1 MKMKKKDLILP
12 PANGRLGFLVEGV
25 CRYLGEEKAD
35 PGPEVSVVYGRV
47 MASITG
53 EINQLMAEGLW
64 APNWKREPTKEIKE
78 LLMNIEQL
86 NDKGKKKLAW
96 YSDLLVEEDKYKI
109 KQDGPDA
116 GGAA

>member
-12 PANGRLGFLVEGV
+12 PANGRLCFLVEGV

-64 APNWKREPTKEIKE
+64 KPNLTFEDYHLIKLYHLAHPFDQAAIRT
-78 LLMNIEQL
+78 LLE
-86 NDKGKKKLAW
+86 KYG
-96 YSDLLVEEDKYKI
+96 LVESGKYKI